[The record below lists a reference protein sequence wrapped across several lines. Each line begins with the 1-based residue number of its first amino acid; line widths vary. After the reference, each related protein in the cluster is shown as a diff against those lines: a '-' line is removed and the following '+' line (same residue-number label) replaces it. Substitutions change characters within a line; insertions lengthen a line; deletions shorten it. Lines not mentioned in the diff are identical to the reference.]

1 MEENYARLTR
11 SGVTAL
17 TLGIVSVV
25 FGLAAGVLGIVTGA
39 KLFARPGAA
48 CRSEN
53 PFDRDPLRRVHGR
66 EGSRP
71 EKCYPEVHDPGKNDP
86 P

>member
-1 MEENYARLTR
+1 MEEIYARMTR

-39 KLFARPGAA
+39 KLLRAAR
-48 CRSEN
+48 RS
-53 PFDRDPLRRVHGR
+53 L
-66 EGSRP
+66 SI
-71 EKCYPEVHDPGKNDP
+71 
-86 P
+86 